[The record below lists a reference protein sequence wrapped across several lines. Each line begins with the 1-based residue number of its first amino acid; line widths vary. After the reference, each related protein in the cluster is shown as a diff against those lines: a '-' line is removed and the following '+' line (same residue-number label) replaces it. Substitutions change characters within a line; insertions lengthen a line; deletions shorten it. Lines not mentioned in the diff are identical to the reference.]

1 MSTIAGLLRPPHI
14 TLDLK
19 VAGKA
24 DLFAQLARQAA
35 PLTGTSE
42 HTIVDS
48 LRARESAGSTGLGMG
63 VAIPHGRIKGLR
75 EASVL
80 FTRLD
85 PAIDFNAPDGK
96 PVSLVFTL
104 LVPAHA
110 DELHLQLLGEL
121 AQHLG
126 SAAFR
131 ERLAGATDANGVIA
145 AFATSEA

>member
-1 MSTIAGLLRPPHI
+1 MSSIASLLRPSNVS
-14 TLDLK
+14 LDLR

-35 PLTGTSE
+35 PLTGASE
-42 HTIVDS
+42 HTIIDS
-48 LRARESAGSTGLGMG
+48 LRARESVGSTGLGMG

-75 EASVL
+75 EATVL
-80 FTRLD
+80 FARLQ
-85 PAIDFNAPDGK
+85 PAIEFNAPDGK

-131 ERLAGATDANGVIA
+131 EQLATAADAGGVVA
-145 AFATSEA
+145 AFNPNEV

>member
-1 MSTIAGLLRPPHI
+1 MSTIASLLRPHHI

-35 PLTGTSE
+35 PLTGSSE

-75 EASVL
+75 EATVL
-80 FTRLD
+80 FSRLQ

-126 SAAFR
+126 AAAFR
-131 ERLAGATDANGVIA
+131 ERLAKATDADGVVA
-145 AFATSEA
+145 AFTAKEA

>member
-19 VAGKA
+19 VAGKP

-35 PLTGTSE
+35 PLTGASE
-42 HTIVDS
+42 HTIIDS

-75 EASVL
+75 DATVL
-80 FTRLD
+80 FTRVQ
-85 PAIDFNAPDGK
+85 PAIDFGAPDAK

-131 ERLAGATDANGVIA
+131 EQLAAATDADAVLA
-145 AFATSEA
+145 AFSSREA

>member
-1 MSTIAGLLRPPHI
+1 MSTIASLLRPPNI
-14 TLDLK
+14 TLDLR

-35 PLTGTSE
+35 PLTGASE

-48 LRARESAGSTGLGMG
+48 LRARESAGSTGLGKG
-63 VAIPHGRIKGLR
+63 VAIPHGRIKGLHQ
-75 EASVL
+75 AAVL
-80 FTRLD
+80 FARLQ
-85 PAIDFNAPDGK
+85 PAIEFNAPDGK
-96 PVSLVFTL
+96 PVSLVFAL

-131 ERLAGATDANGVIA
+131 ERLTAAADADGVVA
-145 AFATSEA
+145 AFSPAEA

>member
-1 MSTIAGLLRPPHI
+1 MSTIVSLLRPHHI

-35 PLTGTSE
+35 PLTGSSE

-75 EASVL
+75 EATVL
-80 FTRLD
+80 FSRLQ
-85 PAIDFNAPDGK
+85 PAIDFSAPDGK

-121 AQHLG
+121 AQYLG
-126 SAAFR
+126 AAAFR
-131 ERLAGATDANGVIA
+131 ERLAKATDADGVVA
-145 AFATSEA
+145 AFTAKEA

>member
-1 MSTIAGLLRPPHI
+1 MSTIVSLLRPPNI
-14 TLDLK
+14 SLDLK

-48 LRARESAGSTGLGMG
+48 LRARESAGTTGLGMG

-75 EASVL
+75 DATVL
-80 FTRLD
+80 FARLQ
-85 PAIDFNAPDGK
+85 PAIEFSAPDAK

-131 ERLAGATDANGVIA
+131 ERLAAATDADAVLA
-145 AFATSEA
+145 AFSSHGA

>member
-35 PLTGTSE
+35 PLTGASE

-75 EASVL
+75 EATVL
-80 FTRLD
+80 FTRLQ
-85 PAIDFNAPDGK
+85 PAIDFSAPDAK

-131 ERLAGATDANGVIA
+131 ERLATAPDADGVIA
-145 AFATSEA
+145 AFSSCEA

>member
-1 MSTIAGLLRPPHI
+1 MSTIASLLRPPNI

-19 VAGKA
+19 VAGKP

-35 PLTGTSE
+35 PLTGASE

-80 FTRLD
+80 FTRLQ
-85 PAIDFNAPDGK
+85 PAIDFGAPDAK

-126 SAAFR
+126 AAAFR
-131 ERLAGATDANGVIA
+131 ERLSGAGDAAAVIA

>member
-1 MSTIAGLLRPPHI
+1 MSNIASLLRPPNI
-14 TLDLK
+14 ALDLR

-24 DLFAQLARQAA
+24 DLFSQLARQAA
-35 PLTGTSE
+35 PLTGTTE
-42 HTIVDS
+42 RTIVDS

-75 EASVL
+75 EATVL
-80 FTRLD
+80 FTRLQ
-85 PAIDFNAPDGK
+85 PAIDFSAPDAK

-131 ERLAGATDANGVIA
+131 ERLAAAADADSVVA
-145 AFATSEA
+145 AFSTPGA